1 VLDSQFAS
9 EYAIL
14 LSFGVVLDG
23 TMLEAVTRSTTGING
38 SSEGIVAV
46 LVASDTASALNVSLG
61 SVQVLAVQQISSR
74 QLLVNVSATVPVDA
88 EAEAAAASTQD
99 LSAGESGMYASSQAQ
114 AASSTSVPACEAPG
128 ACCQG
133 IASGVSQLVI
143 AAGSCVIS
151 LYPVRAGSLDALI
164 C

>member
-1 VLDSQFAS
+1 VSLSDGGSVIDSQGAS

-14 LSFGVVLDG
+14 LSFGVVLEG

-61 SVQVLAVQQISSR
+61 SVQVLAVQQIGSR

-88 EAEAAAASTQD
+88 EGEAAAATTQD
-99 LSAGESGMYASSQAQ
+99 LSAGER
-114 AASSTSVPACEAPG
+114 
-128 ACCQG
+128 CQQMTYG
-133 IASGVSQLVI
+133 WF
-143 AAGSCVIS
+143 
-151 LYPVRAGSLDALI
+151 
-164 C
+164 

>member
-1 VLDSQFAS
+1 VLLSDGGSVLDSQGAS
-9 EYAIL
+9 KYAIL

-61 SVQVLAVQQISSR
+61 SVQVLGVQQIGSR

-88 EAEAAAASTQD
+88 EGEAAAATTQD
-99 LSAGESGMYASSQAQ
+99 LSAGESAGAFC
-114 AASSTSVPACEAPG
+114 VLGLLLCE
-128 ACCQG
+128 
-133 IASGVSQLVI
+133 
-143 AAGSCVIS
+143 
-151 LYPVRAGSLDALI
+151 
-164 C
+164 